1 MVLDADVG
9 RVLRAKYRDW
19 CSARLADEFVRLTP
33 DQIYGLARDADEE
46 LDTETGDDA
55 GSVSSAGAELTYRL
69 VVKRVTDALYARM
82 QFPTFEE
89 WVAAY
94 EEAPERF
101 DEELLGLWRE
111 G

>member
-33 DQIYGLARDADEE
+33 DQIYALARDADEE
-46 LDTETGDDA
+46 LDTDSGDA
-55 GSVSSAGAELTYRL
+55 PEGASPSGGALTYRL

-94 EEAPERF
+94 EETPERF